1 MTLLEFENLDLQ
13 EQLDLVRHDGT
24 PVANVKTRSKS
35 HVLYALYSF
44 YVELECIYKDGQS
57 DVVDARCFGIS
68 TRLDKYLLQIDLTE
82 LGLLDD
88 AA

>member
-1 MTLLEFENLDLQ
+1 MTLLEFENLELQ

-24 PVANVKTRSKS
+24 PVANVKTRSKG

-44 YVELECIYKDGQS
+44 YVELECQYKNGES
-57 DVVDARCFGIS
+57 TVVDARCFGVS
-68 TRLDKYLLQIDLTE
+68 TRLDKYLMQIDLSG